1 MKKNSEPQDR
11 LLDELCACSAALSA
25 IAEKLEAEG
34 RPLDA
39 LTDAELRDVE
49 ALAQRVERCDRQLD
63 ECLKD
68 MPSCGEGPIAP
79 RTWGIR
85 V

>member
-11 LLDELCACSAALSA
+11 LLEDLCACSAALSA
-25 IAEKLEAEG
+25 IVEKLEAEG
-34 RPLDA
+34 RPLGA
-39 LTDAELRDVE
+39 LTDAERRDVE
-49 ALAQRVERCDRQLD
+49 ALAQRVERYDRQLD

-68 MPSCGEGPIAP
+68 VPSCGEGPISP
-79 RTWGIR
+79 SWGIR

>member
-11 LLDELCACSAALSA
+11 LLDDLCACSGALSA

-39 LTDAELRDVE
+39 LTGAERRDVE
-49 ALAQRVERCDRQLD
+49 ALAQRVERCGLQLD
-63 ECLKD
+63 ECLKGT
-68 MPSCGEGPIAP
+68 PPCGEGPMP
-79 RTWGIR
+79 RAWGIR